1 MKKYSSLILCE
12 GETDQALIG
21 SYLEATSGWK
31 YQKKGNGYPFQEE
44 NVNIYLKDNSDALG
58 IWQIGGNDFIKAIST
73 IMNGEKKDKVVDRI
87 VVVTDHDDSGAE
99 TLRPQSILD
108 AISSAL
114 TIEKLRTED
123 FFNKWSSIEYTDA
136 FGAASTIQFCY
147 MLVPLDSVGALE
159 TFMMKSLSEQN
170 TEQDNVINQAKS
182 FVKNFSSAVYLRSR
196 REKVKAELGVS
207 LAVFSP
213 DRVFTTMKELIDSV
227 QWGSFTTA
235 NTQFELLREL

>member
-1 MKKYSSLILCE
+1 M
-12 GETDQALIG
+12 
-21 SYLEATSGWK
+21 
-31 YQKKGNGYPFQEE
+31 
-44 NVNIYLKDNSDALG
+44 
-58 IWQIGGNDFIKAIST
+58 
-73 IMNGEKKDKVVDRI
+73 
-87 VVVTDHDDSGAE
+87 VTDHDDSGAKNNS
-99 TLRPQSILD
+99 PSGILD

-114 TIEKLRTED
+114 TIEKLCTED

-147 MLVPLDSVGALE
+147 MLVPLNSVGALE

-170 TEQDNVINQAKS
+170 AEQDNVINQAKS

-213 DRVFTTMKELIDSV
+213 ARVFITMKELIDSV

>member
-1 MKKYSSLILCE
+1 MKKYDSLILCE

-31 YQKKGNGYPFQEE
+31 YQKKRNDFPFQEE
-44 NVNIYLKDNSDALG
+44 SIITYLRDNSDALG
-58 IWQIGGNDFIKAIST
+58 IWQIGGDDFTKAITS
-73 IMNGEKKDKVVDRI
+73 IMNGEKQDKMVDRI
-87 VVVTDHDDSGAE
+87 VVVTDHDDSEAE
-99 TLRPQSILD
+99 TMRPKSILD

-114 TIEKLRTED
+114 AIEKLCTED
-123 FFNKWSSIEYTDA
+123 YINKWSSIDYTDA
-136 FGAASTIQFCY
+136 FEAANTIQFCY